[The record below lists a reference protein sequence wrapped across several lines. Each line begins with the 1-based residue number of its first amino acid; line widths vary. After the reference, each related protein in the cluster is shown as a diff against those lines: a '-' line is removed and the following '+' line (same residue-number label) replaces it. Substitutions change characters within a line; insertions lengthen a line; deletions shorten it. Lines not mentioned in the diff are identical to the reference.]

1 MLTIPPHIPSAPL
14 DLAAIR
20 AADAA
25 QRAALAASAKHCTR
39 DELAAR
45 VAACRACSDSAP
57 GSATCAACDLR
68 CAHPLAGSHQTLLAV
83 AASTCPRNLWPNL
96 SA

>member
-1 MLTIPPHIPSAPL
+1 MLTIPPHRPTPPL

-25 QRAALAASAKHCTR
+25 QRAALAAGTSCSR
-39 DELAAR
+39 EQIDAR

-57 GSATCAACDLR
+57 GSATCPACDLR
-68 CAHPLAGSHQTLLAV
+68 CAHPDARPGEQLLAV
-83 AASTCPRNLWPNL
+83 AASTCPRNLWP
-96 SA
+96 SIA